1 ERTDLSPSV
10 RGSIV
15 HRVLERLVTES
26 LADGSTPRT
35 GEAWTTEHRDRA
47 AVLLSE
53 ECSHAEARGEA
64 AHPRFWPTIRS
75 RLAAELDDFLVLDSS
90 FRARFG
96 SRPITAEHRFGGG
109 DALMVTLADGRVL
122 RFRGSVDRVDEVA
135 DGGLVVVDAKT
146 GKPDR
151 YRTIPEDHFP
161 DGSFLQLPIY
171 ALAVAAKDRE
181 VTHATYAFVGGVPES
196 HRHLGY
202 DVDDEV
208 MAAFRRVLASVV
220 RGIEGGAFPH
230 HPPESDR
237 PEAHRCPHCS
247 PDGLDARR
255 VRAAR
260 DRKAGDPVLALHA
273 DHLVTDFMAEPTDED
288 PTIVLEVDAD
298 DRPEGDR

>member
-1 ERTDLSPSV
+1 
-10 RGSIV
+10 
-15 HRVLERLVTES
+15 
-26 LADGSTPRT
+26 
-35 GEAWTTEHRDRA
+35 
-47 AVLLSE
+47 
-53 ECSHAEARGEA
+53 
-64 AHPRFWPTIRS
+64 
-75 RLAAELDDFLVLDSS
+75 
-90 FRARFG
+90 
-96 SRPITAEHRFGGG
+96 
-109 DALMVTLADGRVL
+109 MVTLANGRVL

-171 ALAVAAKDRE
+171 ALAVATKNRE

-208 MAAFRRVLASVV
+208 VAAFRRVLASVV

-237 PEAHRCPHCS
+237 PEAHWCPHCS

-288 PTIVLEVDAD
+288 PTIVVEVDAD